1 MSVYTFAISQAI
13 SALDKAE
20 NAAQLAVD
28 RYNKVRVHCGQ
39 SGYNITIN
47 GVTVAVS
54 TCDNRTYQGKLIRG
68 REMIHLGALKA
79 LEHEKDQA
87 FEYVKECREHLLKVV
102 NR

>member
-28 RYNKVRVHCGQ
+28 RYNQIRSFRGQ
-39 SGYNITIN
+39 EGYSITI
-47 GVTVAVS
+47 GGISVSVAVTDS
-54 TCDNRTYQGKLIRG
+54 RTYQGKLIRG